1 MNRTVIEFWTDE
13 SGATALDYA
22 RIAALAVVGLVGAY
36 DIFGDIFGGGVTSV
50 SSGLEILAQVA
61 Q

>member
-1 MNRTVIEFWTDE
+1 
-13 SGATALDYA
+13 
-22 RIAALAVVGLVGAY
+22 LAVVGLVGAY
-36 DIFGDIFGGGVTSV
+36 DIFGNIFGGGVTSV

>member
-1 MNRTVIEFWTDE
+1 MTVRA
-13 SGATALDYA
+13 GA
-22 RIAALAVVGLVGAY
+22 IAALVFLISLAVVGLVGAY
-36 DIFGDIFGGGVTSV
+36 DIFGNIFGGGV

>member
-1 MNRTVIEFWTDE
+1 MNRTMIDFLADE

-36 DIFGDIFGGGVTSV
+36 DIFGNIFGGGVTSV
-50 SSGLEILAQVA
+50 SSGLEILVKVA